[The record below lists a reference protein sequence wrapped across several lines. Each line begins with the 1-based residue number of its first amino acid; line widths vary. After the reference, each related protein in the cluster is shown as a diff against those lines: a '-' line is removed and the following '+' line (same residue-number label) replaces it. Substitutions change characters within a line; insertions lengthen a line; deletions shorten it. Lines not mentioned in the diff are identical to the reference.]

1 MFKIIFEL
9 GEKMGSKG
17 KNCFTKIVGLQIK
30 GIKKAEKPEIIYFF
44 FLKKAEIVSGAKLT
58 WHALTRSIKVKGFGY
73 IVFID

>member
-30 GIKKAEKPEIIYFF
+30 GIKKAEIIYLF